1 MNLFE
6 SVLTKKCYK
15 SDFYHSVIDEESN
28 KICFLSDYRVKQSL
42 LDKTVPFFTN
52 ISGDIVLSYR
62 GKMLWLLLQEFAITA
77 TYYIDLKAVFCFN
90 AHLRGI

>member
-1 MNLFE
+1 MPKF
-6 SVLTKKCYK
+6 LTYELVSKCFDKKCYK

-52 ISGDIVLSYR
+52 ISGAIVFPIVVKCY
-62 GKMLWLLLQEFAITA
+62 GCCDM
-77 TYYIDLKAVFCFN
+77 N
-90 AHLRGI
+90 